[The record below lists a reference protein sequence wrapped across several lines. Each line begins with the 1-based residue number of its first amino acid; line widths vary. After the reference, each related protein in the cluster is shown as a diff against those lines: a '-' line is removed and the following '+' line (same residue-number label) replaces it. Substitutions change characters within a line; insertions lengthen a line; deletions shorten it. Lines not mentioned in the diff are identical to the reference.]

1 MREMW
6 IPYDQIEGRDHA
18 LDQWQLIDVRSP
30 GEYREGTIGEAINL
44 PIFGDELRA
53 EVGTAYKKQSVLE
66 AKRRAIKAVAA
77 QLPELYEHFLS
88 IEATGRPIAM
98 FCARGGMR
106 SQSFASLLRAI
117 GHNVCVIEGG
127 YKAYRQYMLQA
138 LQELSEARRFIVLH
152 GNTGVGKTLILNR
165 LEEQGLDVIDI
176 EALAHHRGSM
186 LGRVGLE
193 PQPTQKTFEDRLY
206 RALKGSKSGDV
217 FVEAESKRLG
227 RVNIDDA
234 VLAGMRSGRHIFVDA
249 PMWFRE
255 REIVSEYTRHES
267 SKAELLTVM
276 DNFRKHLGNETVDQ
290 FEALIQANDY
300 GPVARALMER
310 YYDPKYEY
318 TSVQYDYD
326 LKVWV
331 ESVEDAAQEIHR
343 WYEHQAVTDR

>member
-1 MREMW
+1 MMRDMW
-6 IPYDQIEGRDHA
+6 IAFEEIDEG
-18 LDQWQLIDVRSP
+18 WQLIDVRSP
-30 GEYREGTIGEAINL
+30 GEFREGTIGDAINM

-53 EVGTAYKKQSVLE
+53 EVGTTYKKQSVLE
-66 AKRRAIKAVAA
+66 AKRRAVKAVSA

-117 GHNVCVIEGG
+117 GHEVCVIEGG
-127 YKAYRQYMLQA
+127 YKAYRASLLRDLHVLGEQ
-138 LQELSEARRFIVLH
+138 RRFIVLH
-152 GNTGVGKTLILNR
+152 GNTGVGKTLILNALAQR
-165 LEEQGLDVIDI
+165 GLDVLDI

-193 PQPTQKTFEDRLY
+193 PQPTQKIFEDRLY
-206 RALKGSKSGDV
+206 RGLKGSVSGDL

-234 VLAGMRSGRHIFVDA
+234 VLAGMRKGLHIFVDA

-255 REIVSEYTRHES
+255 REIVAEYTRLEG
-267 SKAELLTVM
+267 SKHELLAVM
-276 DNFRKHLGNETVDQ
+276 ENFRKHLGHEAVDE
-290 FEALIQANDY
+290 FIRLIQADQY
-300 GPVARALMER
+300 GPVARVLMER

-318 TSVQYDYD
+318 TSNQYAYD

-331 ESVEDAAQEIHR
+331 ESVETAADEILS
-343 WYEHQAVTDR
+343 WYSTQVVKR